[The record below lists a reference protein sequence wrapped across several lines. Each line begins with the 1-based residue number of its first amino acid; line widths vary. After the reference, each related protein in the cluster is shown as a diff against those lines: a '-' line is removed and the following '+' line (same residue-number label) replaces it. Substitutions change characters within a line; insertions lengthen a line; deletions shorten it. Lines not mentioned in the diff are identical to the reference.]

1 MHMKLISALLIIFFP
16 LLSSA
21 TIKYGTNS
29 IYNVDNRELISQKT
43 NATSPQIQTLA
54 QSVAL
59 IFNSDDLITDH
70 GQLLIFA
77 NLLLDVPPVGKNICP
92 NERFAEHHA
101 YQSPCSGFLVAPDLL
116 ATAGHCFDSQ
126 YSCDNK
132 LIAFDVDADSEIP
145 RGFQTEENNIYHC
158 KEIVAHF
165 HEKGSMQDYAVIR
178 LDRKSERTPLK
189 MRMKGKISK
198 KDQVVLIGHPLG
210 LPLIY
215 SPNAVINDNSNPIFF
230 KTKVNSFRGNSGSP
244 IFNARTL
251 LVEGILVRGQIDLKF
266 DKAESCQRYMKYS
279 STNPIDKTKGED
291 VTRIKHILPFIE

>member
-1 MHMKLISALLIIFFP
+1 MKLISALLIIFFP

-43 NATSPQIQTLA
+43 NETSPQIQTMA
-54 QSVAL
+54 KSVAL
-59 IFNSDDLITDH
+59 IFNSDDLITEH

-101 YQSPCSGFLVAPDLL
+101 YQSTCSGFLVAPDLL
-116 ATAGHCFDSQ
+116 ATAGHCFDGQ

-132 LIAFDVDADSEIP
+132 LIAFDVDADSEIA
-145 RGFQTEENNIYHC
+145 RGFQTDEKNIYRC

-165 HEKGSMQDYAVIR
+165 HEKGSMQDYAVIK
-178 LDRKSERTPLK
+178 LDRQSDRAPLK
-189 MRMKGKISK
+189 IRMKGKISI

-215 SPNAVINDNSNPIFF
+215 SPNAVINENSNPLFF
-230 KTKVNSFRGNSGSP
+230 KTQVNSFRGNSGSP

-266 DKAESCQRYMKYS
+266 DDTNQCQRYIKYS
-279 STNPIDKTKGED
+279 TADRKDKSKGED
-291 VTRIKHILPFIE
+291 VTRIKYILPFIE